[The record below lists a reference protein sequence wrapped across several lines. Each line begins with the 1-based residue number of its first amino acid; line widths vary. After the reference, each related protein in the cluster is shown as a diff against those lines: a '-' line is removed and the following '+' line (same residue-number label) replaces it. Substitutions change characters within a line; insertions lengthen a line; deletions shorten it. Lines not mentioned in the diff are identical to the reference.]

1 MPKNKVVNA
10 YFKCQ
15 QAVVDKVGVENL
27 EKPIKIGIKIRK
39 YFKNSYDLMSYLYA
53 YGQRNK
59 FGWLENAKFELDV
72 DLNEVKC
79 MY

>member
-1 MPKNKVVNA
+1 MPKNKVENS

-15 QAVVDKVGVENL
+15 QAVVEKVGVENL
-27 EKPIKIGIKIRK
+27 EKSIKIGIKIRK
-39 YFKNSYDLMSYLYA
+39 YFKNSYDLMKYLYA

-59 FGWLENAKFELDV
+59 FGWLEKAQFELDV
-72 DLNEVKC
+72 DLNDVRC

>member
-1 MPKNKVVNA
+1 MPKNKVENA

-15 QAVVDKVGVENL
+15 QAVVDKVGIENL
-27 EKPIKIGIKIRK
+27 EKSIKIGIKIRK
-39 YFKNSYDLMSYLYA
+39 YFKNSYDLMKYLYA

-72 DLNEVKC
+72 DLNDVKC